1 MLAWACQK
9 WFRILNPKHQQT
21 ELSWDEDFLHRGRY
35 SMKQQI
41 DSVISTSL
49 TFWLFNFGL
58 RILLANQITWF
69 FNIIYLQSGLIFSL
83 CFLYKRLASW
93 LWLAGLALDGF
104 WNSVRVSLK
113 VKLFFL
119 VFRMYLGDHN
129 LQKVMDFFGEKPL
142 LLQFSRKDRWM
153 TIK

>member
-83 CFLYKRLASW
+83 CFFCWLASW

-129 LQKVMDFFGEKPL
+129 LQKVMDFFGKSHCFFSFQEKIDEWP
-142 LLQFSRKDRWM
+142 
-153 TIK
+153 

>member
-83 CFLYKRLASW
+83 CFFCWLASW

-119 VFRMYLGDHN
+119 VFRMYLRDHN
-129 LQKVMDFFGEKPL
+129 LQKLMDFLGKSHCFFSFQEKIDEWP
-142 LLQFSRKDRWM
+142 
-153 TIK
+153 

>member
-9 WFRILNPKHQQT
+9 WFRILNPKHQQI

-83 CFLYKRLASW
+83 CFFCWLASW

-119 VFRMYLGDHN
+119 VFRMYLRDHN
-129 LQKVMDFFGEKPL
+129 LQKLMDFLGKSHCFFSFQEKIDEWP
-142 LLQFSRKDRWM
+142 
-153 TIK
+153 

>member
-83 CFLYKRLASW
+83 CFFCWLASW

-129 LQKVMDFFGEKPL
+129 LQKLMDFLGKSHCFFSFQEKIDEWP
-142 LLQFSRKDRWM
+142 
-153 TIK
+153 

>member
-9 WFRILNPKHQQT
+9 WFRILNPKHQEI

-41 DSVISTSL
+41 DSIISSSL

-58 RILLANQITWF
+58 KILLTNQITWF

-83 CFLYKRLASW
+83 CFLYNRLASW
-93 LWLAGLALDGF
+93 LWLAGLASDGF

-129 LQKVMDFFGEKPL
+129 LQKLMDFLGKSHCFFSFQEKIDEWP
-142 LLQFSRKDRWM
+142 
-153 TIK
+153 